1 MHLNIYFN
9 KYFLN
14 VTILD
19 ISDTAVQ
26 KPSPRPPGAYIL
38 LRKTNQINGWM
49 DAFKEQWE
57 FTSKVNQG

>member
-14 VTILD
+14 VTILG

-26 KPSPRPPGAYIL
+26 KPSARPPGAYIL
-38 LRKTNQINGWM
+38 LRRTSQINGWM
-49 DAFKEQWE
+49 DTFKE
-57 FTSKVNQG
+57 